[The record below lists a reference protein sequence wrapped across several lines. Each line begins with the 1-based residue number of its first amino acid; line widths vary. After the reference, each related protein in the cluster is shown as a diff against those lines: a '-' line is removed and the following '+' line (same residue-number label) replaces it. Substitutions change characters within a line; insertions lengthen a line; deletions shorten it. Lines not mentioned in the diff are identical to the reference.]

1 MAKASGGQG
10 ELLLVEGL
18 LRDKDQKVRLAI
30 THGLSLVGPA
40 CIRTLML
47 ALSDQ
52 NDAVSKSAARVIVNF
67 GLEAITEEV
76 KERSRASRESL
87 AHEIRALLQDTRKV
101 FPAELDQ
108 LFLALV
114 GRIKGFTVYSEQ

>member
-1 MAKASGGQG
+1 MYLRSRSLHHLCIHTLRIKIRSSAMLQRRSWQKHQVSG

-18 LRDKDQKVRLAI
+18 LRDKVCLAI

-67 GLEAITEEV
+67 GLEAITEE
-76 KERSRASRESL
+76 
-87 AHEIRALLQDTRKV
+87 
-101 FPAELDQ
+101 
-108 LFLALV
+108 
-114 GRIKGFTVYSEQ
+114 